1 MKEKIKRIS
10 SSTWALILALMMVVS
25 SFSVLAATTNVNK
38 TGAYTGK
45 VYFSFPGSS
54 EDIYIYTWTEG
65 GSDGNKFGAWPG
77 SKMQSEGSGLYSID
91 VPSDNT
97 NVNVIFNNGNKGKQT
112 GNLSFPSDGR
122 NMYEVSG
129 LTTDNKT
136 YNGSWKTYS
145 DTKDVASNV
154 ALSSDGGSGLKA
166 GDTITLTATATT
178 DITTSDITYTFTDS
192 FDNSTRTVTSG
203 KTAQAKFDNL
213 KAGTHKFTVTASK
226 SGYTD
231 KTSNEISVTVTGG
244 SGGSVSDDIISV
256 LNGNKIMFYATVSD
270 SWNDRNT
277 LVIKDESKQVVVDTS
292 SGSESKP
299 TAVTLPPAKYYIV
312 NSTGWDG
319 VQLTS
324 TSQAGY
330 RYVLA
335 SNGQGSDRID
345 ATSSTGSANTTVSD
359 KNVVFTDF
367 TAGKSGTGTAY
378 TLIYYMKDSSGDYS
392 KVGTSADEV
401 NTKIASLSDG
411 TYTLYTCSTDGTI
424 TVLRDTDEFSITS
437 PVATS
442 VSISADATA
451 KSVGDSVGL
460 TANVTGLVSAASNVK
475 YTFTEVKE
483 DGTTVGT
490 PQELSTNT
498 ATFTNLTEG
507 THYYKVTVSADGYS
521 SVTSETN
528 AEVTVSKVD
537 VATSVKLVAD
547 PTEVEVGDSATLS
560 VTADGAVSGTL
571 TYTLYEDGT
580 QIDQT
585 TSDNGKAEFT
595 VKDLTEKAHNY
606 TVTVSVAD
614 DTIGKYVSKDS
625 NIATVN
631 ASQKP
636 AADSI
641 KFNDDQKTTYTYGD
655 TVTLNATATNYKS
668 GELTYKFTDNNGNE
682 KVVTSTDGTASAEF
696 TDLKAGTY
704 NFTVSVYKD
713 GKYTTVTSDPITI
726 TVNKKAIASS
736 VSLSANKSEIESGNT
751 VTLTADVK
759 DPALTS
765 GLTYTFTDTT
775 TKVTQK
781 ETTNKSTFTLTT
793 TGEHKFTVT
802 VSADDNYTTVEDS
815 ATVTVTAPAKNLY
828 LVGDFAGVAHWDD
841 RTTYTEYPF
850 TYENGK
856 YVLKNVPFTGSKKG
870 DTNYSFF
877 RIYNTTDKEMYST
890 STGSDQLLVNGV
902 TAKAGKLDDKALQ
915 FPASSTKKVNIVF
928 DLETLQIT
936 VTEVV
941 VKCEMNAKYQISDTG
956 SSFQDAVADKDIVT
970 VNNGLTATGST
981 GSVKAVNSFEDAD
994 GNTYVFSKW
1003 VSTSGTFANATSKET
1018 TFTPK
1023 SDGDAIA
1030 QYKRQYKVTCTTPT
1044 NGTLT
1049 TSTTGPL
1056 AGDSY
1061 TITVKPADGYELASL
1076 MVYLGTPETT
1086 GNDITSSVKNS
1097 TYTTTAV
1104 NNARYVATFSKKKV
1118 DYSKYR
1124 LIGHFDSNNTWAYA
1138 DGLTFNEDGECTF
1151 TLEGT
1156 SSGSSG
1162 GNGQF
1167 RFSDGTND
1175 YGVTAN
1181 TDLQMNTE
1189 YTPTKGQKAIYY
1201 LYSAGAGTYKVTI
1214 TKIASDGTPSFKVT
1228 KDTSTSPYEL
1238 MSSTEQSTSYDTTKI
1253 SSLGNFKTT
1262 DDEKVVSMTLNL
1274 KAGTYNFF
1282 VTKNKNTNYC
1292 SKQTGVLGGSYGLSQ
1307 RYDSNV
1313 ECVQYNLSAGLYTVT
1328 YTIDKDDYGT
1338 LKIDS
1343 VAKPLADSVT
1353 LSAAQTSVTAGK
1365 STTITATLN
1374 NSIVPEGATYTYKY
1388 YDDKGNELATKTSK
1402 STSDSI
1408 TVTSSEVG
1416 TVTYYVV
1423 VSTDATYED
1432 PDYAGSTL
1440 SFADV
1445 SSEGTSVSYVAK
1457 SYYIAEVK
1465 DNTIGDRYALTQ
1477 ESFSPKSN
1485 PVTLSFFNDQFEI
1498 SEDTVEVMTVDESKN
1513 KYCQIIKS
1521 NIEDSAVSTGIPTYK
1536 IICNEGA
1543 KDPVVYIK
1551 NGHIYA
1557 VASLDTGSTSKTFDS
1572 NEKVTYYFAEPT
1584 WATSKSVPSKGGDGL
1599 RIKYWN
1605 NSVPTQNGFA
1615 DVTTPVASDG
1625 TVTENGTKNTIY
1637 VKNTDFVGGSGW
1649 SGWSSG
1655 TQTYFVYK
1663 VDLPV
1668 WATSFQFVTSG
1679 ESTMLTNN
1687 GVVTDTGVASMGLN
1701 PNRIYMFFDYGI
1713 GAANQTY
1720 ARGVVLDS
1728 SFWTNDTTRTNN
1740 DVETKNFKTNAVDYA
1755 TSYGGAS
1762 INNDFNNNLNKLYDS
1777 SYSNPLFFGYLDP
1790 NTTQVA
1796 GNKNFRIQDNLAMRI
1811 NNNAYYASVQG
1822 LAGSK
1827 LSTTQNNENGYAYLQ
1842 TADNASVMPL
1852 FDYASLKKNSGV
1864 ASYVFEKLN
1873 FPFNESNYNGVT
1885 TYSYDSYTDK
1895 NREVS
1900 KSKNDF
1906 EVTSYKNAT
1915 VSADNGVGFF
1925 PFEQFTGATNTH
1937 KYGFGT
1943 ELDIDFYM
1951 SETGRLETT
1960 DGLGKDITFNFSG
1973 DDDVWVYVDGVLVL
1987 DLGGAHKASSGSI
2000 NFSTMEVI
2008 YKAAVDSSD
2017 NINSRS
2023 ASPKTSDGYSVDG
2036 NYVTT
2041 VDLAKLF
2048 AAYGVEFNNTSSSK
2062 KHTLQMFY
2070 MERGSVDSNC
2080 SISFNLPQNTGL
2092 LVRND
2097 VKFDSVNAGLRDI
2110 TMGIANKDYFSYT
2123 IGNKIATD
2131 TDITNL
2137 RNTFGDSSVPD
2148 KATSFDQSSFATSKP
2163 QYPIKTSDNVIRR
2176 VINGKTYYLAIKYS
2190 GDGTLSSYYWNK
2202 LNNSSYL
2209 PLTNINYSLPDDFAK
2224 AEHDDT
2230 SKIPA
2235 VSGRV
2240 NDGVFNLLFNESASF
2255 DSKTPSNTLLQVV
2268 QKDNLYNVNAGS
2280 ENEAMSRGSEQ
2291 TDRKVKDYYTTSY
2304 TITDDKSQKTIGS
2317 RERKVN
2323 DGDITADDTS
2333 AVDKA
2338 FYFADYSED
2347 KSESSAMTVNF
2358 TNYVTTDKIK
2368 ISKELT
2374 DSTKVNNDHFTFVV
2388 KLSNIFGDSSY
2399 VDKQEYEEL
2408 TYDVYDKT
2416 TNDKKTTRTYGK
2428 SGVSITA
2435 NEYAIITGVPVGT
2448 SYEVYEKTR
2457 SGYEFDKA
2465 TAVFESDNRDNSTD
2479 FDPVISS
2486 STVTGTLP
2494 TITASGSTTEPTLHL
2509 TYTNKKVAFTISFKY
2524 YDREVKTGEVAHI
2537 ATTPTVKNIS
2547 FDSIDKY
2554 KKGSESEGYYYDFAQ
2569 MIADAMGNISPDNVI
2584 DSYVAYS
2591 SQSDAENAIKNQL
2604 SYRNFD
2610 DTTST
2615 YQTYAAAYPNG
2626 NFSAHTDYYG
2636 RLQGSK
2642 DAQVSDGENWVTYYN
2657 GNKKFATEESA
2668 LQNTAEVTSISVW
2681 YFNTLKSYSPTFM
2694 YATSTSELDDIGNG
2708 KYVGN
2713 QTNTIKPVFYNV
2725 RLGASND
2732 DTKIDSQGTYLEQY
2746 GVKGFTGTYSGSAM
2760 TIKKDDK
2767 ELKFLY
2773 WSYDRQGKSIASNSY
2788 KYGYRVTNNI
2798 KLYAIY
2804 GDEKDSTDP
2813 GLTVSMN
2820 NPDYYT
2826 DNNGINRVRLN
2837 TMMNVYNCPDSDK
2850 NINQV
2855 SVIYIQDPNNYIQK
2869 YIDTDNATA
2878 LKTIREKVKALIEQH
2893 SKDAQFS
2900 GVTIQIDGDNTYD
2913 AKGLTYKVWNDDGTS
2928 LLTNKNRVQFTTSF
2942 KQSSLGGENSKYKNL
2957 YTFAAMN
2964 YKESDTAA
2972 DNWLISDNYI
2982 KYTFDANG
2990 KVTNS
2995 LTQVNSLQ

>member
-25 SFSVLAATTNVNK
+25 SFSVLAATTNVEK
-38 TGAYTGK
+38 TGAKKTTVYFVPASQSDFSSYLNSSKTDIDSKYTVKLNLHYGSNENDPWGYVDVTKSSDTFGGNSVYISKFTDKFDGLAEMQIQIYDGETQKKLVKPITTWTDHNVYNGK
-45 VYFSFPGSS
+45 VY
-54 EDIYIYTWTEG
+54 D
-65 GSDGNKFGAWPG
+65 
-77 SKMQSEGSGLYSID
+77 
-91 VPSDNT
+91 
-97 NVNVIFNNGNKGKQT
+97 
-112 GNLSFPSDGR
+112 
-122 NMYEVSG
+122 
-129 LTTDNKT
+129 
-136 YNGSWKTYS
+136 NGSWKTYKPDAQS
-145 DTKDVASNV
+145 VATSVSLDADNRTINV
-154 ALSSDGGSGLKA
+154 GESV
-166 GDTITLTATATT
+166 TLTATA
-178 DITTSDITYTFTDS
+178 
-192 FDNSTRTVTSG
+192 
-203 KTAQAKFDNL
+203 
-213 KAGTHKFTVTASK
+213 
-226 SGYTD
+226 
-231 KTSNEISVTVTGG
+231 
-244 SGGSVSDDIISV
+244 
-256 LNGNKIMFYATVSD
+256 
-270 SWNDRNT
+270 NT
-277 LVIKDESKQVVVDTS
+277 
-292 SGSESKP
+292 
-299 TAVTLPPAKYYIV
+299 
-312 NSTGWDG
+312 
-319 VQLTS
+319 
-324 TSQAGY
+324 
-330 RYVLA
+330 
-335 SNGQGSDRID
+335 
-345 ATSSTGSANTTVSD
+345 
-359 KNVVFTDF
+359 
-367 TAGKSGTGTAY
+367 
-378 TLIYYMKDSSGDYS
+378 
-392 KVGTSADEV
+392 
-401 NTKIASLSDG
+401 
-411 TYTLYTCSTDGTI
+411 
-424 TVLRDTDEFSITS
+424 
-437 PVATS
+437 PV
-442 VSISADATA
+442 
-451 KSVGDSVGL
+451 
-460 TANVTGLVSAASNVK
+460 
-475 YTFTEVKE
+475 
-483 DGTTVGT
+483 
-490 PQELSTNT
+490 
-498 ATFTNLTEG
+498 
-507 THYYKVTVSADGYS
+507 
-521 SVTSETN
+521 
-528 AEVTVSKVD
+528 
-537 VATSVKLVAD
+537 
-547 PTEVEVGDSATLS
+547 
-560 VTADGAVSGTL
+560 
-571 TYTLYEDGT
+571 
-580 QIDQT
+580 
-585 TSDNGKAEFT
+585 
-595 VKDLTEKAHNY
+595 
-606 TVTVSVAD
+606 
-614 DTIGKYVSKDS
+614 
-625 NIATVN
+625 
-631 ASQKP
+631 
-636 AADSI
+636 
-641 KFNDDQKTTYTYGD
+641 
-655 TVTLNATATNYKS
+655 S
-668 GELTYKFTDNNGNE
+668 GELTYTFTETTSGATTTP
-682 KVVTSTDGTASAEF
+682 KVIKSSNGTAQATF
-696 TDLKAGTY
+696 TDLSEGEHKY
-704 NFTVSVYKD
+704 KVEVSANGYSS
-713 GKYTTVTSDPITI
+713 VTSDPITI

-736 VSLSANKSEIESGNT
+736 VSLSADNAEIVSGNT

-775 TKVTQK
+775 TNTTQT

-793 TGEHKFTVT
+793 TGKHEFTVT
-802 VSADDNYTTVEDS
+802 VSAGDNYTTVEDT
-815 ATVTVTAPAKNLY
+815 ATVTVVALAKNLY
-828 LVGDFAGVAHWDD
+828 LVGDFAGVAHWND
-841 RTTYTEYPF
+841 RTTYTDYPF

-856 YVLKNVPFTGSKKG
+856 YVLKNVPFTGSKDG

-877 RIYNTTDKEMYST
+877 RIYNASDKEMYST

-902 TAKAGKLDDKALQ
+902 TAKAGKLDDKALK
-915 FPASSTKKVNIVF
+915 FPASSTKRVNIEF
-928 DLETLQIT
+928 DLEKLQIT

-941 VKCEMNAKYQISDTG
+941 VKYKMNAKYQISDTG
-956 SSFQDAVADKDIVT
+956 SAFQDEVDDENIAT

-981 GSVKAVNSFEDAD
+981 GSVKAVNSFEDAN

-1018 TFTPK
+1018 IFTPT
-1023 SDGDAIA
+1023 SDGDVIA

-1049 TSTTGPL
+1049 ASTTGPL

-1086 GNDITSSVKNS
+1086 GNDITPSVKNG

-1124 LIGHFDSNNTWAYA
+1124 LIGHFDSNNTWTYA
-1138 DGLTFNEDGECTF
+1138 DGRTFNEDGECTF

-1175 YGVTAN
+1175 YGVKSN
-1181 TDLQMNTE
+1181 VDLQMNTE

-1214 TKIASDGTPSFKVT
+1214 TKIASDGTPSFKIV
-1228 KDTSTSPYEL
+1228 KDASTSPYEL

-1253 SSLGNFKTT
+1253 SSVANFKTT

-1274 KAGTYNFF
+1274 NAGIYNFF
-1282 VTKNKNTNYC
+1282 VRKNNNTNYC
-1292 SKQTGVLGGSYGLSQ
+1292 STQLGTLGYSYGMN
-1307 RYDSNV
+1307 RNYDSQV
-1313 ECVQYNLSAGLYTVT
+1313 GCVQYNLSAGLYTVT
-1328 YTIDKDDYGT
+1328 YTIESDNYGK

-1374 NSIVPEGATYTYKY
+1374 NSVVPTGKTYTYKY

-1416 TVTYYVV
+1416 TVTYYVT

-1432 PDYAGSTL
+1432 SEYENTQL
-1440 SFADV
+1440 SYADV
-1445 SSEGTSVSYVAK
+1445 SSEGASVSYVAK
-1457 SYYIAEVK
+1457 AYYMAEV
-1465 DNTIGDRYALTQ
+1465 NGTTVGDRSALTQ
-1477 ESFSPKSN
+1477 ESFPLKDGKKTI
-1485 PVTLSFFNDQFEI
+1485 TLSFFNDQFEI

-1521 NIEDSAVSTGIPTYK
+1521 NIEDSAVPTGIPTYK
-1536 IICNEGA
+1536 IVCNEGA
-1543 KDPVVYIK
+1543 KDPVVYVK

-1557 VASLDTGSTSKTFDS
+1557 VASLDTGATSKTFAS
-1572 NEKVTYYFAEPT
+1572 TEKVTYYFAEPK
-1584 WATSKSVPSKGGDGL
+1584 WATSKSNPSNGKDGL

-1605 NSVPTQNGFA
+1605 NSVPTQNGFI

-1637 VKNTDFVGGSGW
+1637 VKNTDFVHYGIDW
-1649 SGWSSG
+1649 SGWNSEV
-1655 TQTYFVYK
+1655 QPYFVYK

-1679 ESTMLTNN
+1679 EATMTTVN
-1687 GVVTDTGVASMGLN
+1687 GVVNDTGVASMGLN
-1701 PNRIYMFFDYGI
+1701 PNRIYMFFEY
-1713 GAANQTY
+1713 NKTYY

-1864 ASYVFEKLN
+1864 ASQVFEKLN

-1900 KSKNDF
+1900 ASKKDF
-1906 EVTSYKNAT
+1906 AVTTYKTAT
-1915 VSADNGVGFF
+1915 ASTDKGVGFF

-1943 ELDIDFYM
+1943 EFDIDFYM

-2048 AAYGVEFNNTSSSK
+2048 AANGVEFNNTSSSK

-2070 MERGSVDSNC
+2070 MERGSIDSNC

-2097 VKFDSVNAGLRDI
+2097 VNFDSVNDGLKDI
-2110 TMGIANKDYFSYT
+2110 TMGIANKDYFSYS

-2131 TDITNL
+2131 TDISNL
-2137 RNTFGDSSVPD
+2137 RKTFGDSSVPD
-2148 KATSFDQSSFATSKP
+2148 KATSFDHSSFATAKP
-2163 QYPIKTSDNVIRR
+2163 QYPVKTTNNVIRR
-2176 VINGKTYYLAIKYS
+2176 VINGKTYYLAVKYT
-2190 GDGTLSSYYWNK
+2190 GDGTQSSYYWGN
-2202 LNNSSYL
+2202 LNSSSYL
-2209 PLTNINYSLPDDFAK
+2209 PLNEINYSLPDDFAMIQK
-2224 AEHDDT
+2224 DET
-2230 SKIPA
+2230 SNDVDNGTTA

-2240 NDGVFNLLFNESASF
+2240 NNGVFNLLFNESASF

-2280 ENEAMSRGSEQ
+2280 ETVAMSRGAEQ
-2291 TDRKVKDYYTTSY
+2291 TNRNVKDYYTTSY

-2317 RERKVN
+2317 RTRQVN
-2323 DGDITADDTS
+2323 DGDITADDKS
-2333 AVDKA
+2333 AVENA
-2338 FYFADYSED
+2338 FYFADYSAE
-2347 KSESSAMTVNF
+2347 KSDSSAMTVNF

-2368 ISKELT
+2368 ISKNLT
-2374 DSTKVNNDHFTFVV
+2374 DETKVNNDHFTFVV

-2399 VDKQEYEEL
+2399 ADKQEYEEL

-2457 SGYEFDKA
+2457 SGYEFDNA
-2465 TAVFESDNRDNSTD
+2465 TAVFESDNRNNSTD

-2604 SYRNFD
+2604 SYRDFD

-2615 YQTYAAAYPNG
+2615 YKTYAAAYPNG

-2746 GVKGFTGTYSGSAM
+2746 GVNGFTGTYSGSAM

-2878 LKTIREKVKALIEQH
+2878 LKTIREKVKGLIEKH

-2900 GVTIQIDGDNTYD
+2900 GVTIQIDGNNTYD

-2964 YKESDTAA
+2964 YKQSDTAA

-2990 KVTNS
+2990 KVNS

>member
-25 SFSVLAATTNVNK
+25 SFSVLAATTNVEK
-38 TGAYTGK
+38 TGAKKTTVYFVPASQSDFSSYLNSSKTDIDSKYTVKLNLHYGSNENDPWGYVDVTKSSDTFGGNSVYISKFTDKFDGLAEMQIQIYDGETQKKLVKPITTWTDHNVYNGK
-45 VYFSFPGSS
+45 VY
-54 EDIYIYTWTEG
+54 D
-65 GSDGNKFGAWPG
+65 
-77 SKMQSEGSGLYSID
+77 
-91 VPSDNT
+91 
-97 NVNVIFNNGNKGKQT
+97 
-112 GNLSFPSDGR
+112 
-122 NMYEVSG
+122 
-129 LTTDNKT
+129 
-136 YNGSWKTYS
+136 NGSWKTYKPDAQS
-145 DTKDVASNV
+145 VATSVSLDADNRTINV
-154 ALSSDGGSGLKA
+154 GESV
-166 GDTITLTATATT
+166 TLTATA
-178 DITTSDITYTFTDS
+178 
-192 FDNSTRTVTSG
+192 
-203 KTAQAKFDNL
+203 
-213 KAGTHKFTVTASK
+213 
-226 SGYTD
+226 
-231 KTSNEISVTVTGG
+231 
-244 SGGSVSDDIISV
+244 
-256 LNGNKIMFYATVSD
+256 
-270 SWNDRNT
+270 NT
-277 LVIKDESKQVVVDTS
+277 
-292 SGSESKP
+292 
-299 TAVTLPPAKYYIV
+299 
-312 NSTGWDG
+312 
-319 VQLTS
+319 
-324 TSQAGY
+324 
-330 RYVLA
+330 
-335 SNGQGSDRID
+335 
-345 ATSSTGSANTTVSD
+345 
-359 KNVVFTDF
+359 
-367 TAGKSGTGTAY
+367 
-378 TLIYYMKDSSGDYS
+378 
-392 KVGTSADEV
+392 
-401 NTKIASLSDG
+401 
-411 TYTLYTCSTDGTI
+411 
-424 TVLRDTDEFSITS
+424 
-437 PVATS
+437 PV
-442 VSISADATA
+442 
-451 KSVGDSVGL
+451 
-460 TANVTGLVSAASNVK
+460 
-475 YTFTEVKE
+475 
-483 DGTTVGT
+483 
-490 PQELSTNT
+490 
-498 ATFTNLTEG
+498 
-507 THYYKVTVSADGYS
+507 
-521 SVTSETN
+521 
-528 AEVTVSKVD
+528 
-537 VATSVKLVAD
+537 
-547 PTEVEVGDSATLS
+547 
-560 VTADGAVSGTL
+560 
-571 TYTLYEDGT
+571 
-580 QIDQT
+580 
-585 TSDNGKAEFT
+585 
-595 VKDLTEKAHNY
+595 
-606 TVTVSVAD
+606 
-614 DTIGKYVSKDS
+614 
-625 NIATVN
+625 
-631 ASQKP
+631 
-636 AADSI
+636 
-641 KFNDDQKTTYTYGD
+641 
-655 TVTLNATATNYKS
+655 S
-668 GELTYKFTDNNGNE
+668 GELTYTFTETTSGATTTP
-682 KVVTSTDGTASAEF
+682 KVIKSSNGTAQATF
-696 TDLKAGTY
+696 TDLSEGEHKY
-704 NFTVSVYKD
+704 KVEVSANGYSS
-713 GKYTTVTSDPITI
+713 VTSDPITI

-736 VSLSANKSEIESGNT
+736 VSLSADNAEIVSGNT

-775 TKVTQK
+775 TNTTQT

-793 TGEHKFTVT
+793 TGKHEFTVT
-802 VSADDNYTTVEDS
+802 VSAGDNYTTVEDT
-815 ATVTVTAPAKNLY
+815 ATVTVVALAKNLY
-828 LVGDFAGVAHWDD
+828 LVGDFAGVAHWND
-841 RTTYTEYPF
+841 RTTYTDYPF

-856 YVLKNVPFTGSKKG
+856 YVLKNVPFTGSKDG

-877 RIYNTTDKEMYST
+877 RIYNASDKEMYST

-902 TAKAGKLDDKALQ
+902 TAKAGKLDDKALK
-915 FPASSTKKVNIVF
+915 FPASSTKRVNIEF
-928 DLETLQIT
+928 DLEKLQIT

-941 VKCEMNAKYQISDTG
+941 VKYKMNAKYQISDTG
-956 SSFQDAVADKDIVT
+956 SAFQDEVDDENIAT

-981 GSVKAVNSFEDAD
+981 GSVKAVNSFEDAN

-1018 TFTPK
+1018 IFTPT
-1023 SDGDAIA
+1023 SDGDVIA

-1049 TSTTGPL
+1049 ASTTGPL

-1086 GNDITSSVKNS
+1086 GNDITPSVKNG

-1124 LIGHFDSNNTWAYA
+1124 LIGHFDSNNTWTYA
-1138 DGLTFNEDGECTF
+1138 DGRTFNEDGECTF

-1175 YGVTAN
+1175 YGVKSN
-1181 TDLQMNTE
+1181 VDLQMNTE

-1214 TKIASDGTPSFKVT
+1214 TKIASDGTPSFKIV
-1228 KDTSTSPYEL
+1228 KDASTSPYEL

-1253 SSLGNFKTT
+1253 SSVANFKTT

-1274 KAGTYNFF
+1274 NAGIYNFF
-1282 VTKNKNTNYC
+1282 VRKNNNTNYC
-1292 SKQTGVLGGSYGLSQ
+1292 STQLGTLGYSYGMN
-1307 RYDSNV
+1307 RNYDSQV
-1313 ECVQYNLSAGLYTVT
+1313 GCVQYNLSAGLYTVT
-1328 YTIDKDDYGT
+1328 YTIESDNYGK

-1374 NSIVPEGATYTYKY
+1374 NSIVPEGETYTYKY

-1416 TVTYYVV
+1416 TVTYYVT

-1432 PDYAGSTL
+1432 SEYENTQL
-1440 SFADV
+1440 SYADV
-1445 SSEGTSVSYVAK
+1445 SSEGASVSYVAK
-1457 SYYIAEVK
+1457 AYYMAEV
-1465 DNTIGDRYALTQ
+1465 NGTTVGDRSALTQ
-1477 ESFSPKSN
+1477 ESFPLKDGKKTI
-1485 PVTLSFFNDQFEI
+1485 TLSFFNDQFEI

-1536 IICNEGA
+1536 VICNEGA
-1543 KDPVVYIK
+1543 KDPVVYVK

-1557 VASLDTGSTSKTFDS
+1557 VASLDTGATSKTFAS
-1572 NEKVTYYFAEPT
+1572 TEKVTYYFAEPT
-1584 WATSKSVPSKGGDGL
+1584 WATSKSNPSNGKDGL

-1605 NSVPTQNGFA
+1605 NSVPTQNGFI

-1625 TVTENGTKNTIY
+1625 TETTNGDNNTIY

-1649 SGWSSG
+1649 SGWNSEV
-1655 TQTYFVYK
+1655 QPYFVYK

-1679 ESTMLTNN
+1679 EATMTTVN
-1687 GVVTDTGVASMGLN
+1687 GVVNDTGVASMGLN
-1701 PNRIYMFFDYGI
+1701 PNRIYMFFEY
-1713 GAANQTY
+1713 NKTYY

-1796 GNKNFRIQDNLAMRI
+1796 GNKNFRIQDNLAMRV

-1864 ASYVFEKLN
+1864 ASQVFEKLN

-1900 KSKNDF
+1900 ASKKDF
-1906 EVTSYKNAT
+1906 AVTTYKTAT
-1915 VSADNGVGFF
+1915 ASTDKGVGFF

-1943 ELDIDFYM
+1943 EFDIDFYM

-2048 AAYGVEFNNTSSSK
+2048 AANGVEFNNTSSSK

-2097 VKFDSVNAGLRDI
+2097 VNFDSVNDGLKDI
-2110 TMGIANKDYFSYT
+2110 TMGIANKDYFSYS

-2131 TDITNL
+2131 TDISNL
-2137 RNTFGDSSVPD
+2137 RKTFGDSSVPD
-2148 KATSFDQSSFATSKP
+2148 KATSFDHSSFATAKP
-2163 QYPIKTSDNVIRR
+2163 QYPVKTTNNVIRR
-2176 VINGKTYYLAIKYS
+2176 VINGKTYYLAVKYT
-2190 GDGTLSSYYWNK
+2190 GDGTQSSYYWGN
-2202 LNNSSYL
+2202 LNSSSYL
-2209 PLTNINYSLPDDFAK
+2209 PLNEINYSLPDDFAMIQK
-2224 AEHDDT
+2224 DET
-2230 SKIPA
+2230 SNDVDNGTTA

-2240 NDGVFNLLFNESASF
+2240 NNGVFNLLFNESASF

-2280 ENEAMSRGSEQ
+2280 ETVAMSRGAEQ
-2291 TDRKVKDYYTTSY
+2291 TNRNVKDYYTTSY

-2317 RERKVN
+2317 RTRQVN
-2323 DGDITADDTS
+2323 DGDITADDKS
-2333 AVDKA
+2333 AVENA
-2338 FYFADYSED
+2338 FYFADYSAE
-2347 KSESSAMTVNF
+2347 KSDSSAMTVNF

-2368 ISKELT
+2368 ISKNLT
-2374 DSTKVNNDHFTFVV
+2374 DETKVNNDHFTFVV

-2399 VDKQEYEEL
+2399 ADKQEYEEL

-2457 SGYEFDKA
+2457 SGYEFDNA
-2465 TAVFESDNRDNSTD
+2465 TAVFESDNRNNSTD

-2604 SYRNFD
+2604 SYRDFD

-2615 YQTYAAAYPNG
+2615 YKTYAAAYPNG

-2746 GVKGFTGTYSGSAM
+2746 GVNGFTGTYSGSAM

-2878 LKTIREKVKALIEQH
+2878 LKTIREKVKGLIEKH

-2900 GVTIQIDGDNTYD
+2900 GVTIQIDGNNTYD

-2964 YKESDTAA
+2964 YKQSDTAA

-2990 KVTNS
+2990 KVNS